1 MMTLGTVVENTTREE
16 GFMKRAL
23 LVITLV
29 LAAST
34 VAAASLNVRP
44 ALADE
49 NLPVYLRDR
58 GTGVATSMFG
68 TYLEKGQ
75 LLIYPFF
82 EYYKNSNE
90 EYAPNELG
98 DFESDVDYRGD
109 YKAYEFLL
117 FLGYGITEDFAVE
130 LEAGVIDATLKTD
143 PNDPSGVPEE
153 ISESGISD
161 VEGQLRWRLARET
174 ERRPEFFSFFEVVFP
189 VQNDK
194 HIIGTP
200 DWEFK
205 LGGAL
210 VKGFSWGTLTGR
222 ASVAYTAEENKVE
235 FGEYA
240 LEYLALEGE
249 EDEVDCIPELQ
260 WTFYQSRPRMTL
272 ILNSAFGLTSKAQDW
287 APEVGVQF
295 LF

>member
-1 MMTLGTVVENTTREE
+1 
-16 GFMKRAL
+16 MKRAL

-240 LEYLALEGE
+240 LEYLKRLSPSWRAYLALEGE